1 MTALSH
7 GIRREGT
14 ADGKPAGGVSAGG
27 KPGGGKPVSPR
38 SGVSKPVGSRP
49 VDGRSVGTATHGTAT
64 HGAAGR
70 GTPAHGAASHGAATH
85 GAATHG
91 AAGRGT
97 ATHGTPA
104 HGAATRGPAVNGR
117 ATAPQG
123 IALGPGDLRGIL
135 RIVEDCE
142 RAPTLPVFRRTAL
155 DGLSRHLGY
164 RHGALFLGS
173 SVERAFQ
180 EANPTGHGMTLRVAD
195 AFLERFRSLEA
206 FTDPDGQALLRER
219 GLLSLEDFVVPG
231 RPEIRLRLERLLK
244 AHGIHATLMVRLV
257 TPTTIGAFIVLLDPR
272 PGAFGPRDRAICAV
286 LARHLGNLLR
296 FHVHAVA
303 APVVTTKLS
312 ARERDV
318 VRLVAEG
325 CSNRQ
330 VAEALCISVDT
341 VKHHLTHALVATGC
355 TNRTQVAL
363 AWQREV
369 GAVPAVTQ
377 RSAVAPTRDAR

>member
-1 MTALSH
+1 VTALSH
-7 GIRREGT
+7 GIRRENP
-14 ADGKPAGGVSAGG
+14 ADGKPAGGVPAGG
-27 KPGGGKPVSPR
+27 KPVGGMPAGSRP
-38 SGVSKPVGSRP
+38 GVSKPVGSRP
-49 VDGRSVGTATHGTAT
+49 VDGRSVGTATHGAATHAAGT
-64 HGAAGR
+64 HGAAAR
-70 GTPAHGAASHGAATH
+70 GAAA
-85 GAATHG
+85 
-91 AAGRGT
+91 
-97 ATHGTPA
+97 
-104 HGAATRGPAVNGR
+104 RGPAVNGR
-117 ATAPQG
+117 APAASQG

-155 DGLSRHLGY
+155 EGLSRHLGY

-180 EANPTGHGMTLRVAD
+180 EPNPTGHGMTLRVAD

-244 AHGIHATLMVRLV
+244 AHGIHATLLVRLV

-369 GAVPAVTQ
+369 GAAPAVTQ
-377 RSAVAPTRDAR
+377 RSLVTPTRDAR